1 MIDGAADSDSR
12 RLASPPQ
19 GLPLVAQGTPVG
31 HADLIAAFDLPAAAL
46 VNQRIPKKLLV
57 ENGAPT
63 TADRKRIQDGIEEI
77 TWVAALKPASIG
89 VPEYRDEQ
97 RAYVELTVLLV
108 NLREAGKVSRLAEL
122 IHRAIPYPVLLIL
135 ADSDGLML
143 SLAHIRWA
151 QSGADKTVLDGEPS
165 MARLSGE
172 GGFIGQ
178 HDFLQALSLRKQPR
192 ADLYALYQGWLDT
205 LTALQAATITG
216 RFAQSENAEQ
226 AGARRVA
233 LHRCREIDGEVAR
246 LRLAAAKEKQMARQV
261 AVNMEIK
268 ALLAERERAATNL

>member
-1 MIDGAADSDSR
+1 MIVGATDTNSR
-12 RLASPPQ
+12 RLAR
-19 GLPLVAQGTPVG
+19 
-31 HADLIAAFDLPAAAL
+31 ADLIAAFDLPAAAL
-46 VNQRIPKKLLV
+46 VSQRVPKKLLV

-63 TADRKRIQDGIEEI
+63 TADRKLIQDGIEEI

-97 RAYVELTVLLV
+97 RAYLELAVLLV
-108 NLREAGKVSRLAEL
+108 DLREAGKVSRIAEL

-135 ADSDGLML
+135 ADSGGLML

-151 QSGADKTVLDGEPS
+151 QKEADKTVLDGAPS
-165 MARLSGE
+165 MARLYGEASSGL
-172 GGFIGQ
+172 IGQ
-178 HDFLQALSLRKQPR
+178 HDFLQALSLRNQPR
-192 ADLYALYQGWLDT
+192 ADLHALYQGWLDT
-205 LTALQAATITG
+205 LTALQAAAITG
-216 RFAQSENAEQ
+216 RFATSENAEQ

-246 LRLAAAKEKQMARQV
+246 LRLAAAKEKQMACQV

-268 ALLAERERAATNL
+268 ALLAERERAAANL

>member
-1 MIDGAADSDSR
+1 VIVDATNSTGR
-12 RLASPPQ
+12 RLTS
-19 GLPLVAQGTPVG
+19 
-31 HADLIAAFDLPAAAL
+31 ADFIAAFDLPPAAL

-63 TADRKRIQDGIEEI
+63 TADRKLIQEGIEEI

-97 RAYVELTVLLV
+97 RAYLGLAVLSVELRQT
-108 NLREAGKVSRLAEL
+108 GKVSRLAEL

-135 ADSDGLML
+135 ADSDSLIL

-151 QSGADKTVLDGEPS
+151 QKEADKTVLDGEPS

-172 GGFIGQ
+172 ASSGLIGQ
-178 HDFLQALSLRKQPR
+178 RDFLQALSLRNQPR
-192 ADLYALYQGWLDT
+192 ADLHALYQGWLDT
-205 LTALQAATITG
+205 LTALQAAAITG

-226 AGARRVA
+226 ASARRTA
-233 LHRCREIDGEVAR
+233 LHRCREIDDEVAR
-246 LRLAAAKEKQMARQV
+246 LRLAAAKENQMARQV

>member
-1 MIDGAADSDSR
+1 MNAPR
-12 RLASPPQ
+12 RLVS
-19 GLPLVAQGTPVG
+19 
-31 HADLIAAFDLPAAAL
+31 ADLIAAFDLPAAAL
-46 VNQRIPKKLLV
+46 VNQRVPKKLLV

-63 TADRKRIQDGIEEI
+63 SVDRKLIQDGIEEI

-97 RAYVELTVLLV
+97 RSYLELAVLLV
-108 NLREAGKVSRLAEL
+108 NLREAGKVTRLAEL

-151 QSGADKTVLDGEPS
+151 QKETDKTVLEAGYPQ
-165 MARLSGE
+165 MTQ
-172 GGFIGQ
+172 IGADKGIPDF
-178 HDFLQALSLRKQPR
+178 HLRESATSAEDAFLQALSLRNQPR
-192 ADLYALYQGWLDT
+192 ADLHSLYQGWLDT

-226 AGARRVA
+226 ASARRVA

-261 AVNMEIK
+261 AVNIEIK
-268 ALLAERERAATNL
+268 ALLYERVQAVQRI

>member
-1 MIDGAADSDSR
+1 MIAGDQR
-12 RLASPPQ
+12 RLAS
-19 GLPLVAQGTPVG
+19 
-31 HADLIAAFDLPAAAL
+31 ADFIAAFDLPAAAL

-63 TADRKRIQDGIEEI
+63 TADRKLIQDAIEEF
-77 TWVAALKPASIG
+77 TWVAALKPATIG

-97 RAYVELTVLLV
+97 RSYLELAVLAV
-108 NLREAGKVSRLAEL
+108 DLRESGKVARLAEL

-135 ADSDGLML
+135 VDSEGLML

-151 QSGADKTVLDGEPS
+151 QKEADKTVLDGELS
-165 MARLSGE
+165 IERLSGDQN
-172 GGFIGQ
+172 GLS
-178 HDFLQALSLRKQPR
+178 DFLQALSLRCQPR
-192 ADLYALYQGWLDT
+192 TDLYALYQGWLDT
-205 LTALQAATITG
+205 LTALQAASITG
-216 RFAQSENAEQ
+216 RFVTSGSAEQ
-226 AGARRVA
+226 AASRRAA

-268 ALLAERERAATNL
+268 ALLAERKRAATNL

>member
-1 MIDGAADSDSR
+1 VIVGATDSKGR
-12 RLASPPQ
+12 RLAS
-19 GLPLVAQGTPVG
+19 
-31 HADLIAAFDLPAAAL
+31 ADLIAAFDLPAAAL
-46 VNQRIPKKLLV
+46 VNQRVPKKLLV

-63 TADRKRIQDGIEEI
+63 TADRKLIQDGIEEI

-97 RAYVELTVLLV
+97 RAYLELAVLLV
-108 NLREAGKVSRLAEL
+108 DLREAGKVTRLAEL
-122 IHRAIPYPVLLIL
+122 IHRAIPYPVLLVL
-135 ADSDGLML
+135 VGSNGLML

-151 QSGADKTVLDGEPS
+151 QKEADKTVLDGEPS
-165 MARLSGE
+165 MALLSSE
-172 GGFIGQ
+172 GSSLG
-178 HDFLQALSLRKQPR
+178 DFLQALSLRNQPR
-192 ADLYALYQGWLDT
+192 TDLYALYQGWLDT
-205 LTALQAATITG
+205 LTALQAAMITG
-216 RFAQSENAEQ
+216 CFTKSENA
-226 AGARRVA
+226 AHASARRAA

>member
-12 RLASPPQ
+12 RLAS
-19 GLPLVAQGTPVG
+19 
-31 HADLIAAFDLPAAAL
+31 ADLIAAFDLPAVAL
-46 VNQRIPKKLLV
+46 VNQRVPKKLLV

-63 TADRKRIQDGIEEI
+63 TADQKLIQDGIEEI

-97 RAYVELTVLLV
+97 RAYLELAVLLV
-108 NLREAGKVSRLAEL
+108 DLREAGKVSRLAEL

-135 ADSDGLML
+135 ADSGGLML

-151 QSGADKTVLDGEPS
+151 QKEADKTVLDGEPS
-165 MARLSGE
+165 MVRLSGE
-172 GGFIGQ
+172 ASSGLIAQ
-178 HDFLQALSLRKQPR
+178 HDFLQALSLRNQPR
-192 ADLYALYQGWLDT
+192 ADLHALYQGWLDT
-205 LTALQAATITG
+205 LTALQAAAITG
-216 RFAQSENAEQ
+216 RFATSENAEQ

-246 LRLAAAKEKQMARQV
+246 LRLAAAKEKQIARQV

-268 ALLAERERAATNL
+268 ALLYEREQTVQRI

>member
-1 MIDGAADSDSR
+1 MASMAAERIIDALDLPSSSR
-12 RLASPPQ
+12 
-19 GLPLVAQGTPVG
+19 VAQRV
-31 HADLIAAFDLPAAAL
+31 
-46 VNQRIPKKLLV
+46 PKKLLV

-63 TADRKRIQDGIEEI
+63 TADRKLIQDGIEEI

-97 RAYVELTVLLV
+97 RAYLELAVLLV
-108 NLREAGKVSRLAEL
+108 DLREAGKVSRLAEL

-151 QSGADKTVLDGEPS
+151 QKEADKTVLDGEPS

-172 GGFIGQ
+172 TSSGLNGQ
-178 HDFLQALSLRKQPR
+178 HDFLQALSLRSQPR
-192 ADLYALYQGWLDT
+192 ADLHALYQGWLDT
-205 LTALQAATITG
+205 LTALQAAAITG
-216 RFAQSENAEQ
+216 RFAKSENAEQ
-226 AGARRVA
+226 ASARRVA
-233 LHRCREIDGEVAR
+233 LYRCYEIDGEVAR
-246 LRLAAAKEKQMARQV
+246 LRIAAAKEKQMARQV

>member
-1 MIDGAADSDSR
+1 MNVVGDA
-12 RLASPPQ
+12 RLVSS
-19 GLPLVAQGTPVG
+19 
-31 HADLIAAFDLPAAAL
+31 DLIAAFDLPAAAL

-63 TADRKRIQDGIEEI
+63 TADRKLIQEGIEEI

-97 RAYVELTVLLV
+97 RSYLELAVLLV
-108 NLREAGKVSRLAEL
+108 DLREAGKVTRLAEL

-135 ADSDGLML
+135 ADNGGLML

-151 QSGADKTVLDGEPS
+151 QKEADKTVLDGEPS
-165 MARLSGE
+165 MARLSG
-172 GGFIGQ
+172 Q
-178 HDFLQALSLRKQPR
+178 ASDQRDFLQALSLRCQPR
-192 ADLYALYQGWLDT
+192 TDLHALYQGWLDT
-205 LTALQAATITG
+205 LTALQAAAITG
-216 RFAQSENAEQ
+216 RFVKSENVQQ
-226 AGARRVA
+226 ASARRAA
-233 LHRCREIDGEVAR
+233 LHRCREIDDEMAR

>member
-1 MIDGAADSDSR
+1 MASMAAER
-12 RLASPPQ
+12 IIEAL
-19 GLPLVAQGTPVG
+19 
-31 HADLIAAFDLPAAAL
+31 DLPSGSR
-46 VNQRIPKKLLV
+46 VDQRVPKKLLV

-63 TADRKRIQDGIEEI
+63 TADRKLIQDGIEEI
-77 TWVAALKPASIG
+77 TWVSALKPISIG

-97 RAYVELTVLLV
+97 RAYLELAVLSV
-108 NLREAGKVSRLAEL
+108 DLREAGKVSRLAEL
-122 IHRAIPYPVLLIL
+122 IHRAIPYPVLLII
-135 ADSDGLML
+135 ADSGGLML

-151 QSGADKTVLDGEPS
+151 QKEADKTVLDGEPS

-172 GGFIGQ
+172 ASSGLIGQ
-178 HDFLQALSLRKQPR
+178 HDFLQALSLRNQPR
-192 ADLYALYQGWLDT
+192 ADLHALYQGWLDT
-205 LTALQAATITG
+205 LTALQAAAITG
-216 RFAQSENAEQ
+216 RFAKSENAEQ
-226 AGARRVA
+226 ASARRAA

>member
-1 MIDGAADSDSR
+1 MNEPH
-12 RLASPPQ
+12 RLAS
-19 GLPLVAQGTPVG
+19 
-31 HADLIAAFDLPAAAL
+31 ADLIAAFDLPAAAL
-46 VNQRIPKKLLV
+46 VNQRVPKKLLV

-63 TADRKRIQDGIEEI
+63 TADRKLIQERIEEI

-97 RAYVELTVLLV
+97 RAYLELAVLLV
-108 NLREAGKVSRLAEL
+108 DLREAGKVSRLAEL

-151 QSGADKTVLDGEPS
+151 QKEADKTVLEAGYPQ
-165 MARLSGE
+165 MAQ
-172 GGFIGQ
+172 IGADKGNPDF
-178 HDFLQALSLRKQPR
+178 HLRESATSAEDAFLQALSLRNQPR
-192 ADLYALYQGWLDT
+192 ADLHALYQGWLDT
-205 LTALQAATITG
+205 LTALQAAAITG
-216 RFAQSENAEQ
+216 CFAQSENAEQ
-226 AGARRVA
+226 TTARRIA

-261 AVNMEIK
+261 AVNMGIK

>member
-1 MIDGAADSDSR
+1 MIDGAKDTNSR
-12 RLASPPQ
+12 RLAS
-19 GLPLVAQGTPVG
+19 
-31 HADLIAAFDLPAAAL
+31 ADLIAAFDLPTAAL
-46 VNQRIPKKLLV
+46 VNQRVPKKLLV

-63 TADRKRIQDGIEEI
+63 TADRKLIQDGIEEI

-97 RAYVELTVLLV
+97 RCYLELAVLLV
-108 NLREAGKVSRLAEL
+108 DLREAGKVTRLAEL
-122 IHRAIPYPVLLIL
+122 IHRSIPYPVLLIL
-135 ADSDGLML
+135 ADSGGLML

-151 QSGADKTVLDGEPS
+151 QKEADKTVLDGEPS

-172 GGFIGQ
+172 MSSLRN
-178 HDFLQALSLRKQPR
+178 FLQALSLRNQPR
-192 ADLYALYQGWLDT
+192 ADLYVLYQGWLDT
-205 LTALQAATITG
+205 LTALQAAAITG
-216 RFAQSENAEQ
+216 RFAQSENTEQ

>member
-1 MIDGAADSDSR
+1 MASMAAER
-12 RLASPPQ
+12 IIEAL
-19 GLPLVAQGTPVG
+19 
-31 HADLIAAFDLPAAAL
+31 DLPSGSR
-46 VNQRIPKKLLV
+46 VDQRVPKKLLV

-63 TADRKRIQDGIEEI
+63 TADRKLIQDGIEEI
-77 TWVAALKPASIG
+77 TWVAALKPVSIG

-97 RAYVELTVLLV
+97 RAYLELAVLLV
-108 NLREAGKVSRLAEL
+108 DLREAGKVNRLAEL

-151 QSGADKTVLDGEPS
+151 QKEADKTVLDGEPS

-172 GGFIGQ
+172 ASSGLIGQ
-178 HDFLQALSLRKQPR
+178 HDFLQALSLRNQPR
-192 ADLYALYQGWLDT
+192 ADLHALYQGWLDT
-205 LTALQAATITG
+205 LTALQAAAITG

>member
-1 MIDGAADSDSR
+1 MIVGATESNGR
-12 RLASPPQ
+12 RLAS
-19 GLPLVAQGTPVG
+19 
-31 HADLIAAFDLPAAAL
+31 ADLIAAFDLPAAAL

-57 ENGAPT
+57 ENSAPT
-63 TADRKRIQDGIEEI
+63 TADRKLIQDSIEKI

-97 RAYVELTVLLV
+97 RTYLELAVLLV
-108 NLREAGKVSRLAEL
+108 DLREAGKVSRLAEL

-143 SLAHIRWA
+143 SLAHIRWVRKE
-151 QSGADKTVLDGEPS
+151 ADKTVLDGDPS

-172 GGFIGQ
+172 ISGEFEYEG
-178 HDFLQALSLRKQPR
+178 DFLQALSLRSQPR
-192 ADLYALYQGWLDT
+192 ADLHALYQGWLDT
-205 LTALQAATITG
+205 LTALQAAAMTG
-216 RFAQSENAEQ
+216 RFAPSENAEQ
-226 AGARRVA
+226 AGMRRVA
-233 LHRCREIDGEVAR
+233 LHRCREIDGIVAR

-268 ALLAERERAATNL
+268 ALLDERVQTVQRI

>member
-1 MIDGAADSDSR
+1 MVSMAAERIVDA
-12 RLASPPQ
+12 L
-19 GLPLVAQGTPVG
+19 
-31 HADLIAAFDLPAAAL
+31 DLPSGSR
-46 VNQRIPKKLLV
+46 VDQRVPKKLLV

-63 TADRKRIQDGIEEI
+63 AADRKLIQDGIEEI

-97 RAYVELTVLLV
+97 RAYLELAVLLV
-108 NLREAGKVSRLAEL
+108 DLREAGKVKRLAEL

-135 ADSDGLML
+135 ADGGPLML

-151 QSGADKTVLDGEPS
+151 QKEVDKTVLDGEPS

-172 GGFIGQ
+172 LSGEFEYEG
-178 HDFLQALSLRKQPR
+178 DFLQALSLRSQPR

-205 LTALQAATITG
+205 LTALQAAAVTG
-216 RFAQSENAEQ
+216 RFAKSENTEQ
-226 AGARRVA
+226 ASARRAA
-233 LHRCREIDGEVAR
+233 LHRCREIDGEVVR

-261 AVNMEIK
+261 AVNMEIQ
-268 ALLAERERAATNL
+268 ALLAQRERAATNL

>member
-1 MIDGAADSDSR
+1 M
-12 RLASPPQ
+12 AS
-19 GLPLVAQGTPVG
+19 
-31 HADLIAAFDLPAAAL
+31 IAAERIIEALDLPTGSR
-46 VNQRIPKKLLV
+46 VDQRVPKKLLV

-63 TADRKRIQDGIEEI
+63 TADRKLIQDGIQEI
-77 TWVAALKPASIG
+77 TWVAALKPASVG
-89 VPEYRDEQ
+89 VPEYRDEH
-97 RAYVELTVLLV
+97 RAYLELAVLLAD
-108 NLREAGKVSRLAEL
+108 LREAGKVSRLAEL

-135 ADSDGLML
+135 AESDGLML

-151 QSGADKTVLDGEPS
+151 QKEADKTVLDGEPS

-172 GGFIGQ
+172 GCGLIGQ
-178 HDFLQALSLRKQPR
+178 HDFLQALSLRNQPR
-192 ADLYALYQGWLDT
+192 ADLHALYQGWLDT
-205 LTALQAATITG
+205 LAALQVAAITG

-226 AGARRVA
+226 ANARRVA
-233 LHRCREIDGEVAR
+233 LRRCREIDGEVAR